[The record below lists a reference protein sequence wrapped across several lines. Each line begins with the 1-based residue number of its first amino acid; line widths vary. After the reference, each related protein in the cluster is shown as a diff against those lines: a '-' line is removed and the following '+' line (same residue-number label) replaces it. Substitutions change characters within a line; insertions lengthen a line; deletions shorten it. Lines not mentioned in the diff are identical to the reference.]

1 MLLAFLVQTFRE
13 KQGRNQNFL
22 FFLHCNHKVR
32 RESDDEQVFLQDFFH
47 QYNFVVF
54 ERVENTSANEE
65 SLRSR
70 RYEQFSRF
78 MREHSIEVLL
88 TGHNLTDRIEG
99 TVLNMLRGCGI
110 KGFVGMKRIEEH
122 ILLDGKQ
129 VLRPLL

>member
-47 QYNFVVF
+47 QYNFIVF
-54 ERVENTSANEE
+54 ERVGNASANEE
-65 SLRSR
+65 SLRAR

-78 MREHSIEVLL
+78 MREKSIEVLL
-88 TGHNLTDRIEG
+88 IGHNLTDRIEG

>member
-13 KQGRNQNFL
+13 KQRRNQNFL

-32 RESDDEQVFLQDFFH
+32 RESNDEQVFLQDFFQ
-47 QYNFVVF
+47 QYNFIVF
-54 ERVENTSANEE
+54 ERVGNVSANEE

-70 RYEQFSRF
+70 RYEQFSKF
-78 MREHSIEVLL
+78 MREKSIEVLL

-110 KGFVGMKRIEEH
+110 KGFIGMKKSECH
-122 ILLDGKQ
+122 PLLDGKQ

>member
-47 QYNFVVF
+47 QYNFIVF
-54 ERVENTSANEE
+54 ERVGNASANEE
-65 SLRSR
+65 SLRAR

-78 MREHSIEVLL
+78 MREKSIEVLL

>member
-54 ERVENTSANEE
+54 ERVGNVSVNEE
-65 SLRSR
+65 SLRAR

-78 MREHSIEVLL
+78 MREKSIEVLL

-110 KGFVGMKRIEEH
+110 KGFVGMKSVEEH

>member
-1 MLLAFLVQTFRE
+1 M
-13 KQGRNQNFL
+13 
-22 FFLHCNHKVR
+22 R
-32 RESDDEQVFLQDFFH
+32 RESDDEQAFLQDFFH
-47 QYNFVVF
+47 QYNFVGF
-54 ERVENTSANEE
+54 ERVGNVSVNEE

-78 MREHSIEVLL
+78 MREKSIEVLL

-110 KGFVGMKRIEEH
+110 KGFIGMKRVEEH

-129 VLRPLL
+129 VLRLLL

>member
-32 RESDDEQVFLQDFFH
+32 RESDDEQAFLQDFFH
-47 QYNFVVF
+47 QYNFIVF

-78 MREHSIEVLL
+78 MCEHSIDVLL

-110 KGFVGMKRIEEH
+110 KGFVGMKRVEEH

-129 VLRPLL
+129 VLRLLL